1 MGMGA
6 AAFKPRT
13 VKLAQIKGLDFMNK
27 PLKYTLL
34 GLGGLVVIAVAGAAV
49 FALTFDP
56 NRYKAD
62 IERLAKE
69 KTGRTLGIKGDIKM
83 AFWPSLGA
91 DIAGVSLTEKGS
103 DQQFVSFDRAH
114 ASVKL
119 MPLLRGEYI
128 VDSVKLSGVKAR
140 IVKGKDGRYN
150 FSDLM
155 EGGDKKDAQ
164 ARKAPEP
171 SEGGQPVVFDIS
183 SVSVEKASITYID
196 QLAGQ
201 EYAIEDFMLKTGRIA
216 QDAEGKLELAMVAK
230 RKAPA
235 LEVKLS
241 ADGKYQLKGGVL
253 SGDVTAK
260 LDESTIKAKFTAAE
274 PYNFEASIDQL
285 NVDRYLTGE
294 SSTPAAKSAPEEKK
308 PQPTAKQEDTPIDL
322 SALKGINAA
331 GKVQVGQLQV
341 HGLKLADLNAQIRVE
356 NGRAAIA
363 PHSANLYEGAV
374 KGEVVADA
382 NRNQIS
388 LKEQLTG
395 IAIGPLL
402 RDLAQNDKLEGKG
415 DVALDITAAGTTV
428 NAMKRSLAGTAKVRL
443 ADGAIKGINLAE
455 IIQKGRSMLGG
466 SQSAAAGQSAN
477 DNSRRTDFTELTAS
491 FVIKNGVA
499 HNEDLDAKA
508 PLFRLGGKGDINIP
522 AGSLDYVA
530 KAAVVATTKGQGGAE
545 RDRLAGLTVPVHLS
559 GRFDD
564 LKYDVDYRGMAGDAL
579 KSEVGEKLKD
589 RVGEKLKDEKV
600 RDKLKGLLGR

>member
-1 MGMGA
+1 
-6 AAFKPRT
+6 
-13 VKLAQIKGLDFMNK
+13 V
-27 PLKYTLL
+27 KYTLL
-34 GLGGLVVIAVAGAAV
+34 GLGGLLVLAVAGAAV

-69 KTGRTLGIKGDIKM
+69 KTGRTLSIKGDIEM

-103 DQQFVSFDRAH
+103 DQQFVSFDEAH

-119 MPLLRGEYI
+119 LPLLRGEYI
-128 VDSVKLSGVKAR
+128 VDSVKLSGLKAR
-140 IVKGKDGRYN
+140 VVKGKDGRYN

-155 EGGDKKDAQ
+155 EGGDKKEVQ
-164 ARKAPEP
+164 AKKAPAP
-171 SEGGQPVVFDIS
+171 SEGGQAVVFDIS

-201 EYAIEDFMLKTGRIA
+201 EYAIEDFKLKTGRIA

-235 LEVKLS
+235 LEVRLS
-241 ADGKYQLKGGVL
+241 ADGRYQLKGGVL

-285 NVDRYLTGE
+285 NVDRYLTGD
-294 SSTPAAKSAPEEKK
+294 SSPPAGKPAPQEKK
-308 PQPTAKQEDTPIDL
+308 PAEAKKPQQTAKQEDTPVDL

-331 GKVQVGQLQV
+331 GKLQVGQLQV

-415 DVALDITAAGTTV
+415 DIALDITASGPTV
-428 NAMKRSLAGTAKVRL
+428 NAMKRSLAGTTKVRL
-443 ADGAIKGINLAE
+443 ADGAIKGINIAE
-455 IIQKGRSMLGG
+455 IIQKGRNLLG
-466 SQSAAAGQSAN
+466 SQSAASGQSAN

-491 FVIKNGVA
+491 FVIKNGIA

-522 AGSLDYVA
+522 AASLDYVA

-545 RDRLAGLTVPVHLS
+545 RDRLAGLTVPVRLS
-559 GRFDD
+559 GPFDD
-564 LKYDVDYRGMAGDAL
+564 LKYDVDFRAMGRDAV
-579 KSEVGEKLKD
+579 KSEVGQKLKD
-589 RVGEKLKDEKV
+589 RVGEQLKDEKI

>member
-1 MGMGA
+1 
-6 AAFKPRT
+6 
-13 VKLAQIKGLDFMNK
+13 MNK

-34 GLGGLVVIAVAGAAV
+34 GLGGLVVVAIAAAAV

-69 KTGRTLGIKGDIKM
+69 KTGRTLSIKGEIKM

-91 DIAGVSLTEKGS
+91 DVAGVNLTEKGS
-103 DQQFVSFDRAH
+103 DQQFVSFDAAH

-150 FSDLM
+150 FSDLT
-155 EGGDKKDAQ
+155 EGGDKKDPQ
-164 ARKAPEP
+164 AKKAPAP
-171 SEGGQPVVFDIS
+171 SDGGQPVVFDIS
-183 SVSVEKASITYID
+183 SVSVEKASVAYID

-201 EYAIEDFMLKTGRIA
+201 EYAIEDFKLKTGRIA

-235 LEVKLS
+235 LEVRLS

-253 SGDVTAK
+253 SGDVTAR

-274 PYNFEASIDQL
+274 PYNFEASIDKL
-285 NVDRYLTGE
+285 NLDRYLGAPE
-294 SSTPAAKSAPEEKK
+294 KPQAASKPAAPEKK
-308 PQPTAKQEDTPIDL
+308 EAQAARQEDTPVDL
-322 SALKGINAA
+322 SALKGINAV
-331 GKVQVGQLQV
+331 GKLQVGELQV
-341 HGLKLADLNAQIRVE
+341 HGLRLAEVNAQLKAE
-356 NGRAAIA
+356 NGRVAVA
-363 PHSANLYEGAV
+363 PHSAKLYEGEIA
-374 KGEVVADA
+374 GEVQVDA
-382 NRNQIS
+382 NRNQIA
-388 LKEQLTG
+388 LKEQLKG
-395 IAIGPLL
+395 VAVGPLL
-402 RDLAQNDKLEGKG
+402 RDFAEQDKLEGKG
-415 DVALDITAAGTTV
+415 DITLDVTAAGASV
-428 NAMKRSLAGTAKVRL
+428 NAMKRSLAGSAKVQLR
-443 ADGAIKGINLAE
+443 DGAIKGINLAE
-455 IIQKGRSMLGG
+455 IIQKGRNLLG

-477 DNSRRTDFTELTAS
+477 DTSRRTDFSELSAS
-491 FVIKNGVA
+491 FAIKNGVA

-522 AGSLDYVA
+522 ASSLDYVA
-530 KAAVVATTKGQGGAE
+530 KASVVATSKGQGGAE
-545 RDRLAGLTVPVHLS
+545 RDGLAGLTVPVHLS
-559 GRFDD
+559 GPFDD
-564 LKYDVDYRGMAGDAL
+564 LKYDVDYRAMAGDAL
-579 KSEVGEKLKD
+579 KSEVGQKLKD
-589 RVGEKLKDEKV
+589 RVGEQLKDEKI

>member
-1 MGMGA
+1 
-6 AAFKPRT
+6 
-13 VKLAQIKGLDFMNK
+13 MNK
-27 PLKYTLL
+27 PVKYTLL
-34 GLGGLVVIAVAGAAV
+34 GLVGLLVLAIAGAAV

-91 DIAGVSLTEKGS
+91 EIAGVSLTEKGS
-103 DQQFVSFDRAH
+103 DQPFVSIDSAH

-155 EGGDKKDAQ
+155 GGGDKKEVQ
-164 ARKAPEP
+164 AKKAPEP

-183 SVSVEKASITYID
+183 SVDVEKASITYID
-196 QLAGQ
+196 QVAGQ
-201 EYAIEDFMLKTGRIA
+201 EYAIEDFKLKTGRIA

-241 ADGKYQLKGGVL
+241 ADGRYQLKGGVL

-294 SSTPAAKSAPEEKK
+294 SSPPAAKPAPQEKK
-308 PQPTAKQEDTPIDL
+308 APPTAKPEDTPVDL

-331 GKVQVGQLQV
+331 GKLQVGQLQV

-363 PHSANLYEGAV
+363 PHSANLYEGTV
-374 KGEVVADA
+374 KGEAVADA

-388 LKEQLTG
+388 LKEQLAG

-415 DVALDITAAGTTV
+415 EVTLDINATGTTV
-428 NAMKRSLAGTAKVRL
+428 NAMKRSLAGTTKVRL
-443 ADGAIKGINLAE
+443 ADGAIKGINIAE
-455 IIQKGRSMLGG
+455 IIQKGRNLLG
-466 SQSAAAGQSAN
+466 SPSAAAGQSAN

-522 AGSLDYVA
+522 AASLDYVA

-545 RDRLAGLTVPVHLS
+545 RDRLAGLTVPVRLS
-559 GRFDD
+559 GTFDD
-564 LKYDVDYRGMAGDAL
+564 LKYDVDFRAMAGEAA

-589 RVGEKLKDEKV
+589 RLGEKLKDEKI

>member
-1 MGMGA
+1 
-6 AAFKPRT
+6 
-13 VKLAQIKGLDFMNK
+13 MNK

-34 GLGGLVVIAVAGAAV
+34 GLGGLVVVAIAAAAV

-69 KTGRTLGIKGDIKM
+69 KTGRTLSIKGEIKM

-91 DIAGVSLTEKGS
+91 DVAGVNLTEKGS
-103 DQQFVSFDRAH
+103 DQQFVSFDAAH

-150 FSDLM
+150 FSDLT
-155 EGGDKKDAQ
+155 EGGDKKDPQ
-164 ARKAPEP
+164 AKKAPAP
-171 SEGGQPVVFDIS
+171 SDGGQSVVFDIS
-183 SVSVEKASITYID
+183 SVSVEKASVAYID

-201 EYAIEDFMLKTGRIA
+201 EYAIEDFKLKTGRIA

-235 LEVKLS
+235 LEVRLS

-253 SGDVTAK
+253 SGDVTAR

-274 PYNFEASIDQL
+274 PYNFEASIDKL
-285 NVDRYLTGE
+285 NLDRYLGAPE
-294 SSTPAAKSAPEEKK
+294 KPQAASKPAAPEKK
-308 PQPTAKQEDTPIDL
+308 EAQAARQEDTPVDL
-322 SALKGINAA
+322 SALKGINAV
-331 GKVQVGQLQV
+331 GKLQVGELQV
-341 HGLKLADLNAQIRVE
+341 HGLRLADVQAQLKAE
-356 NGRAAIA
+356 NGRVAVA
-363 PHSANLYEGAV
+363 PHSAKLYEGEIA
-374 KGEVVADA
+374 GEVQVDA
-382 NRNQIS
+382 NRNQIA
-388 LKEQLTG
+388 LKEQLKG
-395 IAIGPLL
+395 VAVGPLL
-402 RDLAQNDKLEGKG
+402 RDFAEQDKLEGKG
-415 DVALDITAAGTTV
+415 DITLDVTAAGASV
-428 NAMKRSLAGTAKVRL
+428 NAMKRSLAGSAKVQLR
-443 ADGAIKGINLAE
+443 DGAIKGINLAE
-455 IIQKGRSMLGG
+455 IIQKGRNLLG

-477 DNSRRTDFTELTAS
+477 DTSRRTDFSELSAS
-491 FVIKNGVA
+491 FAIKNGVA

-522 AGSLDYVA
+522 ASSLDYVA
-530 KAAVVATTKGQGGAE
+530 KASVVATSKGQGGAE
-545 RDRLAGLTVPVHLS
+545 RDGLAGLTVPVHLS
-559 GRFDD
+559 GPFDD
-564 LKYDVDYRGMAGDAL
+564 LKYDVDYRAMAGDAL
-579 KSEVGEKLKD
+579 KSEVGQKLKD
-589 RVGEKLKDEKV
+589 RVGEQLKDEKI

>member
-1 MGMGA
+1 
-6 AAFKPRT
+6 
-13 VKLAQIKGLDFMNK
+13 
-27 PLKYTLL
+27 
-34 GLGGLVVIAVAGAAV
+34 
-49 FALTFDP
+49 
-56 NRYKAD
+56 
-62 IERLAKE
+62 
-69 KTGRTLGIKGDIKM
+69 
-83 AFWPSLGA
+83 
-91 DIAGVSLTEKGS
+91 
-103 DQQFVSFDRAH
+103 
-114 ASVKL
+114 
-119 MPLLRGEYI
+119 
-128 VDSVKLSGVKAR
+128 
-140 IVKGKDGRYN
+140 VKGKDGRYN
-150 FSDLM
+150 FSDLT
-155 EGGDKKDAQ
+155 EGDAKKPA
-164 ARKAPEP
+164 AEAKPAPKEE
-171 SEGGQPVVFDIS
+171 SNAPVVFDIA
-183 SVSVEKASITYID
+183 SVDIERATIAYSDLA
-196 QLAGQ
+196 AGQ
-201 EYAIEDFMLKTGRIA
+201 EYAIEDFKLKTGRIA

-241 ADGKYQLKGGVL
+241 ADGKYQFKGGTL

-274 PYNFEASIDQL
+274 PYDFEASIDKL
-285 NVDRYLTGE
+285 NVDRYLTGD
-294 SSTPAAKSAPEEKK
+294 SSAPAGKPAAQEKKPAEAKKTTPAAK
-308 PQPTAKQEDTPIDL
+308 QEDSPIDL
-322 SALKGINAA
+322 SPLTGINAR

-415 DVALDITAAGTTV
+415 DIALDITAAGTTV
-428 NAMKRSLAGTAKVRL
+428 NAMKRSLAGTTKVRL
-443 ADGAIKGINLAE
+443 ADGAIKGINIAE
-455 IIQKGRSMLGG
+455 IIQKGRNLLG
-466 SQSAAAGQSAN
+466 SQSAASGQSAN

-522 AGSLDYVA
+522 AASLDYVA
-530 KAAVVATTKGQGGAE
+530 KAAMVATTKGQGGAE
-545 RDRLAGLTVPVHLS
+545 RDRLAGLTVPVRLS
-559 GRFDD
+559 GPFDD
-564 LKYDVDYRGMAGDAL
+564 LKYDVDFRAMAGEAA
-579 KSEVGEKLKD
+579 KSEIGEKLKD

>member
-1 MGMGA
+1 
-6 AAFKPRT
+6 
-13 VKLAQIKGLDFMNK
+13 MNK

-34 GLGGLVVIAVAGAAV
+34 GLGGLLGLAIAAAAV

-56 NRYKAD
+56 NRYKQD
-62 IERLAKE
+62 VERLAKE
-69 KTGRTLGIKGDIKM
+69 KTGRTLSIKGDIKM

-91 DIAGVSLTEKGS
+91 DVAGVTFSEKGS
-103 DQQFVSFDRAH
+103 EQQFVAFDSAH

-119 MPLLRGEYI
+119 MPLLRGQYI

-150 FSDLM
+150 FSDLT
-155 EGGDKKDAQ
+155 EGDAKKPA
-164 ARKAPEP
+164 AEAKPAPKED
-171 SEGGQPVVFDIS
+171 SNAPVVFDIA
-183 SVSVEKASITYID
+183 SVDIERASIAYSD
-196 QLAGQ
+196 LAAGQ
-201 EYAIEDFMLKTGRIA
+201 EYAIDNFKLKTGRIA

-235 LEVKLS
+235 LEVRLS
-241 ADGKYQLKGGVL
+241 ADGKYQFKGGTL

-274 PYNFEASIDQL
+274 PYDFEASIDQL
-285 NVDRYLTGE
+285 NLDRYLTGD
-294 SSTPAAKSAPEEKK
+294 SSPPAGKPAAQEKK
-308 PQPTAKQEDTPIDL
+308 PAEVKKPPQAKQQDSPIDL
-322 SALKGINAA
+322 SALKGINAR
-331 GKVQVGQLQV
+331 GKLQVGQLQV

-402 RDLAQNDKLEGKG
+402 RDLAQRDQLEGKG
-415 DVALDITAAGTTV
+415 DIALDITATGATV
-428 NAMKRSLAGTAKVRL
+428 NAMKRSLAGSAKVRL
-443 ADGAIKGINLAE
+443 ADGAIKGINIAE
-455 IIQKGRSMLGG
+455 IIQKGRNLLG
-466 SQSAAAGQSAN
+466 SQSAASGQSAN
-477 DNSRRTDFTELTAS
+477 DTSRRTDFTELTAS

-522 AGSLDYVA
+522 AASLDYVA

-545 RDRLAGLTVPVHLS
+545 RDRLAGLTVPVRLS
-559 GRFDD
+559 GPFDD
-564 LKYDVDYRGMAGDAL
+564 LKYDVDFRAMAGEAA

-589 RVGEKLKDEKV
+589 RLGEKLKDEKV